1 MNRWWTD
8 ADKMQISLQGQ
19 GQGQEAMMSELVA
32 EGLVVDCMF
41 RWVFFSAWLG
51 SGRAM
56 LGNSVHSTFVMV
68 GRLVS

>member
-41 RWVFFSAWLG
+41 RWGFLLGMAW
-51 SGRAM
+51 
-56 LGNSVHSTFVMV
+56 VW
-68 GRLVS
+68 